1 MQAVRRTHIVR
12 STAIATGVVLLS
24 ALAPALLAQVDSGPG
39 DLRRP
44 LLTVR
49 VKDGGLYTLR
59 DASFGLMR
67 PGERPPRGSK
77 PPGTPTGPTPGNT
90 PGVGGFG
97 DPGDDPGSRGPQR
110 RDPRQPTH
118 DYGGKPLD
126 AGPFLGLGISRH
138 DLYHLRRI
146 DITRVEEEATYGDF
160 LYEDGRTKVHVP
172 MNWNFVAGW
181 ERPGQQG
188 KAYYFEADEI
198 LYLEFPDF

>member
-1 MQAVRRTHIVR
+1 MQAVTKPLIARTA
-12 STAIATGVVLLS
+12 AIATGVLLLS
-24 ALAPALLAQVDSGPG
+24 TLAPALLAQVDSGPG

-49 VKDGGLYTLR
+49 LKDGGRYTLR
-59 DASFGLMR
+59 DASFGLQR

-97 DPGDDPGSRGPQR
+97 DPGDPGGHEPQK

-118 DYGGKPLD
+118 GFGGKPRSV
-126 AGPFLGLGISRH
+126 APFLGLGISRR
-138 DLYHLRRI
+138 DFYRLRRI
-146 DITRVEEEATYGDF
+146 DITRVEEEVTYGDF
-160 LYEDGRTKVHVP
+160 LYEDGRTRVHVP
-172 MNWNFVAGW
+172 MNWTFVAGW

-188 KAYYFEADEI
+188 KAYYFEAEEI
-198 LYLEFPDF
+198 SYLEFPDY